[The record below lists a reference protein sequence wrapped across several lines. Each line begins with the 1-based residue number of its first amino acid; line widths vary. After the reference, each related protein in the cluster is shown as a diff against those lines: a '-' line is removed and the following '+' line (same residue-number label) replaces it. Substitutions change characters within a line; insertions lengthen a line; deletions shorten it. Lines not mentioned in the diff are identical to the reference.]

1 MKIDP
6 QYITHQINNAKATPH
21 SLSSALMTSKE
32 DPLQASLNQD
42 FYQQLQNLNLN
53 NAKDILSFLVQ
64 YDVKN
69 KGNQTIKE
77 NRQRAILIYARQ
89 QSALE
94 HTENQD
100 EINQALISF
109 LSYQGFYHQT
119 TLELLGMTDNQDT
132 YEGFFKPDSASFSF

>member
-6 QYITHQINNAKATPH
+6 QYITHQINNAKATSHRP
-21 SLSSALMTSKE
+21 SSALMTKKE

-53 NAKDILSFLVQ
+53 NAKDILHFLVQ
-64 YDVKN
+64 YEVKN
-69 KGNQTIKE
+69 RDNQTIKE
-77 NRQRAILIYARQ
+77 NRQRAILMYARQ

-100 EINQALISF
+100 EINQALVSF
-109 LSYQGFYHQT
+109 LSYQGFYHQI

-132 YEGFFKPDSASFSF
+132 YEGFFKPDSTSFSF